1 METHLWHKYAAGL
14 ATLRSFFFLN
24 QITMETVQKGRG
36 VGVCG
41 GTWAFCSALAK
52 IHSKNSNFIQNI

>member
-14 ATLRSFFFLN
+14 ATLRSFFLN

-36 VGVCG
+36 VGGWRDMGVL
-41 GTWAFCSALAK
+41 FSA
-52 IHSKNSNFIQNI
+52 S